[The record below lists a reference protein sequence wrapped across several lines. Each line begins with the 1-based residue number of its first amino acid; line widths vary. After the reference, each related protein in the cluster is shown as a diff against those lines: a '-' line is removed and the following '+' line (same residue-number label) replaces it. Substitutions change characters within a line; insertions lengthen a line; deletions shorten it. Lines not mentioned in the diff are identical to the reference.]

1 MSSLIQGNT
10 VLVVGPDTMI
20 LATELLILGQ
30 DWCFYWYREADRTG
44 SSRERVNLILFSRTE
59 VSSHFASRYV

>member
-20 LATELLILGQ
+20 LATEVLILGQ
-30 DWCFYWYREADRTG
+30 DWCFYRYRETDRTG
-44 SSRERVNLILFSRTE
+44 SSRERGKSNFIL
-59 VSSHFASRYV
+59 